1 MTLPAWRWDRTVAG
15 IRSMASIV
23 LWIEL
28 IFVATL
34 PMAILT
40 YLLPSEDINGE
51 SNGFME
57 SLNKVPLELWIVSVI
72 ALALTPFL
80 AITAMS
86 ERFSRFRRTSGGIVA
101 IANMLLIV
109 YAVLLVALPFV
120 PIETKILGFSVLAIG
135 CVVVVALLADTDKV

>member
-15 IRSMASIV
+15 IRSMASIF

-40 YLLPSEDINGE
+40 YLLPSENINGE

-72 ALALTPFL
+72 ALTLTPFL
-80 AITAMS
+80 AITATRS
-86 ERFSRFRRTSGGIVA
+86 HRFRRTSRGIVA
-101 IANMLLIV
+101 VANMLLIV
-109 YAVLLVALPFV
+109 YALLLVALPFV
-120 PIETKILGFSVLAIG
+120 PIETKILSVSVLAIG
-135 CVVVVALLADTDKV
+135 CVVVVA